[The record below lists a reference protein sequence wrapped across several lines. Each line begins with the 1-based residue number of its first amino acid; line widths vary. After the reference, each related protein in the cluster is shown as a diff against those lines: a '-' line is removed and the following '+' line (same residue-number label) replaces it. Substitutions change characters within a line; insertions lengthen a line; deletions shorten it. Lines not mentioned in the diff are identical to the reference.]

1 MKQLEIPFEFK
12 KEENKAIFGSNNNGY
27 DCQNW
32 ITLDDVNSLRRH
44 VKHILVFNYKTKRLF
59 LDGMNTKI
67 LSSDTINIKPSICA
81 YLIFERCLRENGYRF
96 NKKLS
101 TIEKIPKRVG

>member
-12 KEENKAIFGSNNNGY
+12 KEENKTIFGSNSACDG
-27 DCQNW
+27 QNW
-32 ITLDDVNSLRRH
+32 ITLDDANSLRRR
-44 VKHILVFNYKTKRLF
+44 VRHILVFNYKMRRLC

-67 LSSDTINIKPSICA
+67 LSSDTIDIKPSICA
-81 YLIFERCLRENGYRF
+81 YFIFERCLREKGYRF

-101 TIEKIPKRVG
+101 TIEKIPKVVG

>member
-1 MKQLEIPFEFK
+1 MKQLEIPFEFEK
-12 KEENKAIFGSNNNGY
+12 SENKTIFGGGGTC
-27 DCQNW
+27 DGQNW
-32 ITLDDVNSLRRH
+32 ITLDDANSLRRH

-101 TIEKIPKRVG
+101 TIEKIPKVVG